1 MKRSLILLLLLSFL
15 GPACSSRT
23 PSTHST
29 ASIAKKY
36 FNKYGK
42 KYKETPFSSSK
53 VNTVEVQEV
62 KELQKD
68 VATSFMVV
76 KLVDGT
82 EIPVIMTLIRK
93 LPLGWRTTSWEWARQ
108 ESQ

>member
-1 MKRSLILLLLLSFL
+1 MKRLLVFILAF
-15 GPACSSRT
+15 GVFATACASRT
-23 PSTHST
+23 PSPKTT
-29 ASIAKKY
+29 ARLAKGY
-36 FNKYGK
+36 FNHYGK
-42 KYKETPFSSSK
+42 KYKTSEFGISK
-53 VNTVEVQEV
+53 VGEVDVKEV

-76 KLVDGT
+76 KLADGT

-108 ESQ
+108 EAQ